1 MSGFHEKIITALKE
15 AALILVLSLVLAF
28 AINALRPGGLAI
40 IPVHTQSKEAGAPI
54 INPRIYSA
62 DDCLQL
68 LQAGKAVF
76 LDAREAALYKMG
88 HLPGAL
94 HVPKEMVDQNLAL
107 LKERGKGNKILIAYC
122 DGQGCK
128 KAEELLSAL
137 QGRGIRAL
145 GLFADGWQGWM
156 EKGLP
161 IDEGAG
167 NGSDSAS
174 DKN

>member
-15 AALILVLSLVLAF
+15 AALILVLSLVLTF
-28 AINALRPGGLAI
+28 AINALRPDGLAI
-40 IPVHTQSKEAGAPI
+40 IPVHAHPKGAGAPI
-54 INPRIYSA
+54 SGPRIYSA
-62 DDCLQL
+62 DDCLHL
-68 LQAGKAVF
+68 LQEGKAVF

-94 HVPKEMVDQNLAL
+94 HMPKEMVDQNLVR
-107 LKERGKGNKILIAYC
+107 LKEKERGNKILITYC

-128 KAEELLSAL
+128 KAEELLRTL
-137 QGRGIRAL
+137 QGRGITAL

-161 IDEGAG
+161 IDEGG
-167 NGSDSAS
+167 R
-174 DKN
+174 